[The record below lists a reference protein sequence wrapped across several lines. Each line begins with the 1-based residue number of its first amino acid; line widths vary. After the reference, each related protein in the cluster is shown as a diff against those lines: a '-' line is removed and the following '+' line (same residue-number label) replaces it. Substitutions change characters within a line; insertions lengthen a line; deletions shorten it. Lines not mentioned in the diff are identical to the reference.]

1 MTVWRNY
8 KGSSSGSKYHSQKVK
23 TPDGEIFD
31 SRKEYKRW
39 CDLTL
44 LERAG
49 EITNLQR
56 QVPYLL
62 IPEQR
67 APSTEVYK
75 KGSRAGQPKPGP
87 VLERKVV
94 YIADFVYQEN
104 GETVVED
111 TKGIKTKEYIIKRK
125 LLLYRYGIRIKE
137 T

>member
-1 MTVWRNY
+1 MGLRRR
-8 KGSSSGSKYHSQKVK
+8 KYGNKKIQAYGQV
-23 TPDGEIFD
+23 FD
-31 SRKEYKRW
+31 SKKEFHRW
-39 CDLTL
+39 SELSL

-87 VLERKVV
+87 VLERKVMYV
-94 YIADFVYQEN
+94 ADFVYEDN

-111 TKGIKTKEYIIKRK
+111 AKGMRTKDYVLKRK
-125 LLLYRYGIRIKE
+125 LMLYRYGIRIKE

>member
-1 MTVWRNY
+1 MGLKR
-8 KGSSSGSKYHSQKVK
+8 KYGNKKITAGNGQV
-23 TPDGEIFD
+23 FD
-31 SRKEYKRW
+31 SKKEYRRY
-39 CDLTL
+39 CELTL

-56 QVPYLL
+56 QVHYLL

-75 KGSRAGQPKPGP
+75 RGPRAGQPKPGP
-87 VLERKVV
+87 VLERKVT
-94 YIADFVYQEN
+94 YIADFVYEQN
-104 GETVVED
+104 DETVVED
-111 TKGIKTKEYIIKRK
+111 TKGLRTKEYVIKRK

>member
-1 MTVWRNY
+1 MGLRRR
-8 KGSSSGSKYHSQKVK
+8 KYGNKKIQAGGQV
-23 TPDGEIFD
+23 FD
-31 SRKEYKRW
+31 SKKEYKRF
-39 CDLTL
+39 CELSL

-87 VLERKVV
+87 VLERRVV
-94 YIADFVYQEN
+94 YIADFVYQQN

>member
-1 MTVWRNY
+1 MGLRRR
-8 KGSSSGSKYHSQKVK
+8 KYGNKKIQAGGQV
-23 TPDGEIFD
+23 FD
-31 SRKEYKRW
+31 SKKEYKRF
-39 CDLTL
+39 CELSL

-111 TKGIKTKEYIIKRK
+111 TKGIKTKEYIVKRK

>member
-1 MTVWRNY
+1 MGLRR
-8 KGSSSGSKYHSQKVK
+8 KYGNKKIQAGGQV
-23 TPDGEIFD
+23 FD
-31 SRKEYKRW
+31 SKKEYKRF
-39 CDLTL
+39 CELSL

-87 VLERKVV
+87 VLERRVV
-94 YIADFVYQEN
+94 YIADFVYQQN

>member
-1 MTVWRNY
+1 MGLKR
-8 KGSSSGSKYHSQKVK
+8 KYGNKKIQAGGQV
-23 TPDGEIFD
+23 FD
-31 SRKEYKRW
+31 SKKEYKRF
-39 CDLTL
+39 CELSL

-56 QVPYLL
+56 QVPFLL

>member
-1 MTVWRNY
+1 MMAWRNY
-8 KGSSSGSKYHSQKVK
+8 KGTASGSKYHSKK
-23 TPDGEIFD
+23 IKAPDGEIFD

-49 EITNLQR
+49 EIKNLQR

-62 IPEQR
+62 VPEQR
-67 APSTEVYK
+67 APSTEIYK

-87 VLERKVV
+87 VLERKVT
-94 YIADFVYQEN
+94 YIADFVYEIN

-111 TKGIKTKEYIIKRK
+111 AKGMRTKEYVIKRK
-125 LLLYRYGIRIKE
+125 LMLYRYGIRIKE

>member
-1 MTVWRNY
+1 MGLRRKYGN
-8 KGSSSGSKYHSQKVK
+8 KKIHDLKSGQV
-23 TPDGEIFD
+23 FD
-31 SRKEYKRW
+31 SKKEYKRFRE
-39 CDLTL
+39 LSL

-49 EITNLQR
+49 EIKNLQR

-111 TKGIKTKEYIIKRK
+111 AKGLRTKDYVLKRK
-125 LLLYRYGIRIKE
+125 LMLYRYGIRIKE

>member
-1 MTVWRNY
+1 MGTKY
-8 KGSSSGSKYHSQKVK
+8 KSKSIII
-23 TPDGEIFD
+23 DGIVFQ
-31 SRKEYKRW
+31 SKKEGRRW
-39 CDLTL
+39 TELRM

-49 EITNLQR
+49 DITNLQR

-62 IPEQR
+62 LPEQR

-75 KGSRAGQPKPGP
+75 KGSMAGQPKPGP

-111 TKGIKTKEYIIKRK
+111 AKGMRTKEYVLKRK
-125 LLLYRYGIRIKE
+125 MMLYRYGIRIKE

>member
-1 MTVWRNY
+1 MGLRY
-8 KGSSSGSKYHSQKVK
+8 KYGNKKI
-23 TPDGEIFD
+23 TADGQVFD
-31 SRKEYKRW
+31 SKKEFKRW
-39 CDLTL
+39 CELSL

-49 EITNLQR
+49 KITNLQR
-56 QVPYLL
+56 QVPFLL

-87 VLERKVV
+87 VLERRVV

-104 GETVVED
+104 GEAVVED
-111 TKGIKTKEYIIKRK
+111 TKGMRTKEYVIKRK
-125 LLLYRYGIRIKE
+125 LMLYQYGIRIKE

>member
-1 MTVWRNY
+1 MGLKRKYGNKKIQAHGQVFD
-8 KGSSSGSKYHSQKVK
+8 SKY
-23 TPDGEIFD
+23 
-31 SRKEYKRW
+31 EYNRF
-39 CDLTL
+39 CELSM

-62 IPEQR
+62 LPEQR

-87 VLERKVV
+87 VLERRVV

-111 TKGIKTKEYIIKRK
+111 AKGMRTKEYVLKRK
-125 LLLYRYGIRIKE
+125 MMLYRYGIRIKE

>member
-1 MTVWRNY
+1 MGTKY
-8 KGSSSGSKYHSQKVK
+8 KSKSIII
-23 TPDGEIFD
+23 DGIVFQ
-31 SRKEYKRW
+31 SKKEGRRW
-39 CDLTL
+39 TELRM

-87 VLERKVV
+87 VLERRVV

-111 TKGIKTKEYIIKRK
+111 AKGMRTKDYVLKRK
-125 LLLYRYGIRIKE
+125 MMLYRYGIKIKE

>member
-1 MTVWRNY
+1 MGLRRR
-8 KGSSSGSKYHSQKVK
+8 KYGNKKIQAGGQV
-23 TPDGEIFD
+23 FD
-31 SRKEYKRW
+31 SKKEYKRY
-39 CDLTL
+39 CELSL

>member
-1 MTVWRNY
+1 MGLKRKYGNKKIQAHGQVFD
-8 KGSSSGSKYHSQKVK
+8 SKY
-23 TPDGEIFD
+23 
-31 SRKEYKRW
+31 EYNRF
-39 CDLTL
+39 CELSL

-62 IPEQR
+62 LPEQR

-87 VLERKVV
+87 VLERRVV

-104 GETVVED
+104 GETIVED
-111 TKGIKTKEYIIKRK
+111 AKGVRTKDYVLKRK
-125 LLLYRYGIRIKE
+125 MMLYRYGIHIKE
-137 T
+137 V

>member
-1 MTVWRNY
+1 MGLKRKYGN
-8 KGSSSGSKYHSQKVK
+8 KKIQSGGQV
-23 TPDGEIFD
+23 FD
-31 SRKEYKRW
+31 SKKEYKRF
-39 CDLTL
+39 CELSL

-67 APSTEVYK
+67 ATSTEVYK

-111 TKGIKTKEYIIKRK
+111 VKGLRTKEYVIKRK
-125 LLLYRYGIRIKE
+125 LMLYTYGIRIKE